1 MCVQCV
7 YVFMLYMYII
17 ILFYYN
23 ICLFNLKVP
32 DVFPLLRYAELHPR
46 QQPHVQR
53 EEKVE
58 RKKNI
63 EERKFSGSLTANP
76 GDQSK
81 KIGIIYIHVHVHVHC
96 MCISV
101 SSD

>member
-1 MCVQCV
+1 
-7 YVFMLYMYII
+7 MLHMYII

-23 ICLFNLKVP
+23 IYLFILKVP

-46 QQPHVQR
+46 QQTRTPHVQR

-58 RKKNI
+58 RKKNT

-76 GDQSK
+76 GDQG
-81 KIGIIYIHVHVHVHC
+81 KISIIYIRTILELLLFHL
-96 MCISV
+96 I
-101 SSD
+101 